1 MLKKILSGFIGAAV
15 IFTSISIPA
24 FAAKTSVLNLPSLVA
39 ENGTPL
45 SGVTVTHGAGG
56 EGGVPNGNA
65 VVYQSEQAAT
75 EVKFK
80 EVSSSGPMS
89 PGAQGSYYWTNI
101 KLYYTGIE
109 IPFTIPKGTEHFEI
123 AFDTYAADG
132 SGVSWQD
139 YGSVYTT
146 GYRSQC
152 DRDRENAI
160 AVAGSISSENP
171 EIINLLILTPLLLF
185 IA

>member
-39 ENGTPL
+39 EDGTPL

-56 EGGVPNGNA
+56 EKDVPNGNA
-65 VVYQSEQAAT
+65 VVYQSAQAAT

-80 EVSSSGPMS
+80 EVSSSGGMS
-89 PGAQGSYYWTNI
+89 PEVQGPYYWTNI

-132 SGVSWQD
+132 GGVSWLD

-152 DRDRENAI
+152 D
-160 AVAGSISSENP
+160 
-171 EIINLLILTPLLLF
+171 
-185 IA
+185 